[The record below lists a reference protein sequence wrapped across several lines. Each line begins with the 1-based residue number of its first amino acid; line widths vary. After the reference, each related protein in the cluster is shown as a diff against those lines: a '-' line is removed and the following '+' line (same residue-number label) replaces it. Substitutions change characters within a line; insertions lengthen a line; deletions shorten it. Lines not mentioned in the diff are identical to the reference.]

1 MSKLK
6 IKLRRFFEQHTNFLE
21 HVSLGYV
28 IASITTNILSMQEGL
43 TCWAVVI
50 VSLGGIVVAAVAGI
64 VKEEV
69 DYEADKIDV
78 LFTTLGG
85 VLNTIVLIIGAIL
98 YSLT

>member
-6 IKLRRFFEQHTNFLE
+6 EKLRSFFEEHTNLLE

-28 IASITTNILSMQEGL
+28 IASIITNILSMQEGL
-43 TCWAVVI
+43 TGWLVVA

-64 VKEEV
+64 VKEAV
-69 DYEADKIDV
+69 DYRADKIDV

-85 VLNTIVLIIGAIL
+85 VLNSVVMIIGAIL
-98 YSLT
+98 YSL

>member
-6 IKLRRFFEQHTNFLE
+6 EKLRSFFEEHTNLLE

-28 IASITTNILSMQEGL
+28 IASIITNILSMQEGL
-43 TCWAVVI
+43 TGWLVVA

-64 VKEEV
+64 VKEAV
-69 DYEADKIDV
+69 DYRADKIDV

-85 VLNTIVLIIGAIL
+85 VLNSVFMMIGAIL
-98 YSLT
+98 YSL

>member
-6 IKLRRFFEQHTNFLE
+6 EKLRSFFEEHTNLLE

-28 IASITTNILSMQEGL
+28 IASIITNILSMQEGL
-43 TCWAVVI
+43 TGWLVVA

-64 VKEEV
+64 VKEAV
-69 DYEADKIDV
+69 DYRADKIDV

-85 VLNTIVLIIGAIL
+85 VLNSVIMMIGAIL
-98 YSLT
+98 YSL

>member
-6 IKLRRFFEQHTNFLE
+6 ERLRSFFEEHTNLLE

-28 IASITTNILSMQEGL
+28 IASIITNILSMQEGL
-43 TCWAVVI
+43 TGWLVVA
-50 VSLGGIVVAAVAGI
+50 VSLGGVVVAAVAGI

-69 DYEADKIDV
+69 DYRADKIDV

-85 VLNTIVLIIGAIL
+85 VLNSIVMMIGAIL
-98 YSLT
+98 YSL